1 VALDE
6 GGLTADLLAVGLGG
20 LVLAFTAWWLYFY
33 HPGHLTPSPRQAFR
47 WGYAHV
53 VIFAALAA
61 MGAGLHVATEAVTG
75 HADARVAALAVAVP
89 VAGYLLG
96 LALVMVITG
105 TRATDQRV
113 YPKLGGAT
121 AMLVLG
127 ASASVAV
134 TVAGCALVMVVMA
147 GWMVAS
153 TVEGGQ
159 AVAVTG
165 HGVAQLAGDDH
176 RDTPRHRHVAV
187 DRPLRDA
194 DTRRGRSG

>member
-1 VALDE
+1 
-6 GGLTADLLAVGLGG
+6 
-20 LVLAFTAWWLYFY
+20 
-33 HPGHLTPSPRQAFR
+33 
-47 WGYAHV
+47 
-53 VIFAALAA
+53 
-61 MGAGLHVATEAVTG
+61 
-75 HADARVAALAVAVP
+75 
-89 VAGYLLG
+89 
-96 LALVMVITG
+96 
-105 TRATDQRV
+105 
-113 YPKLGGAT
+113 
-121 AMLVLG
+121 MLVLG